1 MFEHIIFLTYIYILL
16 FSVIGHGF
24 LFYKLIGGKPFN
36 LNLGLNGIIGFF
48 SIVFISIITS
58 FFTKHGFFH
67 NIILHLVGIF
77 SFLYFSINYNSKF
90 KKDLIKLLL
99 LVLIFLIGMYIFKTH
114 DDFPYYHLTYTQN
127 LSENKFIIGTG
138 LFSHGFRTFSS
149 LFYFNSVLYLPL
161 VKLYL
166 FHLGPFYFTFF

>member
-1 MFEHIIFLTYIYILL
+1 MIMFEHIIFLTYIYILL

-24 LFYKLIGGKPFN
+24 LFYKLIGGNPFN

-114 DDFPYYHLTYTQN
+114 DDFPYYHLTYT
-127 LSENKFIIGTG
+127 
-138 LFSHGFRTFSS
+138 
-149 LFYFNSVLYLPL
+149 
-161 VKLYL
+161 
-166 FHLGPFYFTFF
+166 